1 MGCER
6 EVIFF
11 MQADL
16 PLTSSCSTKGVS
28 SVQEARYNR
37 AMIRSKQSQI
47 AGLVSAIAAA
57 VLLLLLVVALSIP
70 GFPVAAAIVLGG
82 MFALS
87 IIALTASLLVY
98 IANAKLVAMRIKF
111 LSSELQNY
119 FAESSILGSV
129 RKSLDTKVPVVSG
142 EPEDLLPNRIGI
154 RSMEEA
160 RVHNRNIA
168 VDCKKYKQRLE
179 KVGKEFSLVCE
190 GISEVIPTEEDAPIP
205 IEPSDLAGVFLVS
218 FSPDKNPILK
228 ITRHAEKMLQS
239 QDGFSNGMIWLC
251 GALSDPKK
259 FASPFLSLVENIQK
273 GILVNKDLTTD
284 EERRLA
290 LEVSLISL
298 NIFFSGWC
306 LGNADHNKYL
316 AALVAENYKEVPERN
331 RILDLLGSGNV
342 IAALA
347 LASRQSQ
354 HPSSAFGIHEVLKEN
369 KEKTDQT
376 EKNKIW
382 CSYDDI
388 DPSRCLGALP
398 KQFEANSP
406 DQEEL
411 PQEQLTQL
419 LKDLDSKIPSGVL
432 GIIAKASSFDLQS
445 DFAGILDVVQK
456 LTVLFDKYPPL
467 CEQNILLW
475 LRSALAQVGLQKKLR
490 TFLPVSE
497 KRLLEKVL
505 STFFL
510 GLYVRGLLS
519 VGQVQELAKICN
531 TKDSNEFCQR
541 ASDLSLVK
549 TALPALFG

>member
-239 QDGFSNGMIWLC
+239 QDEFSNGLIWLC

-284 EERRLA
+284 EERRFA
-290 LEVSLISL
+290 LESSLLSL

-316 AALVAENYKEVPERN
+316 AALVAENYKEVSERN
-331 RILDLLGSGNV
+331 RILDLLGTGNV
-342 IAALA
+342 ISALA
-347 LASRQSQ
+347 LASS
-354 HPSSAFGIHEVLKEN
+354 PSPDSFVHTVLREN
-369 KEKTDQT
+369 KKEPHQQEEK
-376 EKNKIW
+376 EVW

-411 PQEQLTQL
+411 PQEQLTEL

-490 TFLPVSE
+490 AFLPVSE

-531 TKDSNEFCQR
+531 TKDSDEFCQR